1 MTIQVNHGWLL
12 IAKATLSILIFYAV
26 NQYLYMPL
34 FTTNNPNYGQTPKQQ
49 SPLTTIL
56 VHLAVFG
63 SLTFSAR
70 SFYDL
75 YRYGQTLN
83 GKSE

>member
-1 MTIQVNHGWLL
+1 
-12 IAKATLSILIFYAV
+12 
-26 NQYLYMPL
+26 MPL

-49 SPLTTIL
+49 SPLTTML

-63 SLTFSAR
+63 SLAFGVR